1 MEREIF
7 LEIGKEYEEISF
19 SLKRETI
26 AYLKKVCEENG
37 GRFSIE
43 DADLDIV
50 VTYDGGRHPEWNSN
64 AFSQVYDVHLDE
76 EGNVELAVDE
86 DEHYETYRICD
97 VGELY
102 SIAYH
107 IHSYLEHIATPSKL
121 RETLQKEY
129 DEYKQKHIFA
139 PTYANVFIKWCD
151 DDMEDSEF
159 SLATIKLNTD
169 VVVDEDDV
177 ITFYCDGIDELKKL
191 TNPYNKEDFV
201 VVGFDCFTDKL

>member
-7 LEIGKEYEEISF
+7 LEIGRVYEEISQ
-19 SLKRETI
+19 SLKREAI
-26 AYLKKVCEENG
+26 AYLKKVCEENNG
-37 GRFSIE
+37 TFSLE
-43 DADLDIV
+43 DADLDVV

-76 EGNVELAVDE
+76 EGNVELAVGE
-86 DEHYETYRICD
+86 DKHYETNRICD

-107 IHSYLEHIATPSKL
+107 IHSYLEHIDYPKKL

-129 DEYKQKHIFA
+129 DEYKAKHIFE
-139 PTYANVFIKWCD
+139 PTFANVFIRWND
-151 DDMEDSEF
+151 DDMEDSEYN
-159 SLATIKLNTD
+159 LATIKLNTD
-169 VVVDEDDV
+169 VVSDEDGE

-201 VVGFDCFTDKL
+201 VVGFDCFSEKL